1 MEGGTGVHSGVQPG
15 RPVAAPSSERGGSFF
30 LPPGVA
36 GEGDET
42 ESCGGRLATRC
53 EALVSSVRNAPK
65 ELGSAAL
72 LGRSA
77 VVARRTPEARN
88 GGTDVDCD
96 VQAVSGLLPSSLI
109 DVAKKT
115 LALTL
120 RVACN
125 DTDLHGEQRH
135 NLFASLFFFKTLLT
149 LRCGLKRRSGLPL
162 GPLGAPEYESR
173 VNSRSRVPLT
183 VLGRQCPAAVLP
195 VAFLINREV

>member
-1 MEGGTGVHSGVQPG
+1 M
-15 RPVAAPSSERGGSFF
+15 
-30 LPPGVA
+30 PPGVA

-42 ESCGGRLATRC
+42 EPCGGRPATRC

-109 DVAKKT
+109 VVAKKT
-115 LALTL
+115 LGAHL

-125 DTDLHGEQRH
+125 
-135 NLFASLFFFKTLLT
+135 AS
-149 LRCGLKRRSGLPL
+149 
-162 GPLGAPEYESR
+162 
-173 VNSRSRVPLT
+173 
-183 VLGRQCPAAVLP
+183 
-195 VAFLINREV
+195 INREVAWGGRHTTQPDLGIDR